1 MDATTVRRT
10 PPAPR
15 YRLVTPVGAS
25 VAPQLTEEQRAVVE
39 NRHRR
44 LRVLAGPGT
53 GKTTTL
59 VETVAARLRSGVV
72 RPDELLVLT
81 FSRRARDELSERIT
95 GRVGVTTRS
104 PLVRTLHSYA
114 YSLVRAQA
122 MAGGEPAPRLLG
134 ADEADLMIREL
145 LAGHADRG
153 GGPWPDYLRPALA
166 SPAFAAE
173 LGDLLARTA
182 AAGIDP
188 TRMMALGRRFKAP
201 EWMAAGAFAREYQQ
215 VVDLRQGSS
224 GFGTALDQAE
234 LTAAA
239 VAALADDRVAA
250 LEQRRIR
257 RLYVDE
263 YQDVDPAQAV
273 MIERL
278 AAGADELIVVGDP
291 DQAIYAFRGAEP
303 AALQR
308 VEADATVALTLSRR
322 LAPELITATRR
333 VARLLPGPSTHRDLD
348 HAGDPAPPGSVEVS
362 LFGSGAAQAGAVAAE
377 LRRAHLLDGLAWR
390 DMAILVRSP
399 VASTA
404 ALARAC
410 SAAGVPL
417 RRDRLDAAPGAE
429 PVVEALVTVLTC
441 ATDPSVL
448 TPEVALRLLSSPLA
462 GLDTLELRRLRRSL
476 RTGGFGQG
484 TSLDLVVALLA
495 GGSGADLVPPDLR
508 VAVDRV
514 RALLE
519 LARDRVQEP
528 SAHAVLWEL
537 WQHCALEGE
546 LIAAVE
552 RGGRA
557 ADRAHRTLDAVLELF
572 RVAADLAER
581 LPLAGLSAF
590 VAAVTDRRIADEGTS
605 EPGARDAVALLSAH
619 AAKGLEWEL
628 VVVADAQEG
637 SWPDLRHRG
646 RLLRADDLVD
656 AAAGVPPPP
665 SRVSALLAEER
676 RLFYVAVTRARSRL
690 VCTAVSDQDTVP
702 SRFLGEL
709 TGTEVELDLGAFD
722 TATPRPL
729 QLSSLVAELRRACT
743 DPGPDR
749 AQAAAR
755 QLARLAAAG
764 VPGADPADWHGL
776 AELSTDA
783 APLAIGA
790 TIRVSPSTVESL
802 VGCALRAA
810 LEGSGG
816 RRVEPTANQVE
827 GVVVHALAAGL
838 AAGLDR
844 DDLVTEIEHLVDR
857 LAVSPWQRGRARR
870 VLTHMV
876 DTAVAWKANTHPPR
890 TLIGSELG
898 VDVTFVG
905 TDDQHPVQLTGRM
918 DWLSRQ
924 PDGSVLVTDF
934 KTAAGVPTRAA
945 VQSNAQLAS
954 YQVALARSGERPGGA
969 ELVFLRPESPKT
981 IPQSALSAQ
990 DQHEWA
996 EVLVSVAQQ
1005 LAWPTVTATENPRCE
1020 RCPVRGCCP
1029 VQPDGR
1035 QVTR

>member
-1 MDATTVRRT
+1 MDATSVRRT
-10 PPAPR
+10 WPAPR
-15 YRLVTPVGAS
+15 YRLAFPAGAW
-25 VAPQLTEEQRAVVE
+25 VAPELTDEQRAVVA

-95 GRVGVTTRS
+95 ARIGVTTRA

-114 YSLVRAQA
+114 YNLVRAQA

-134 ADEADLMIREL
+134 ADEADLMIRDL
-145 LAGHADRG
+145 LAGHAERG
-153 GGPWPDYLRPALA
+153 GGPWPEYLRPALA

-182 AAGIDP
+182 AVGITP
-188 TRMMALGRRFKAP
+188 ARMEALGRRLKAP
-201 EWMAAGAFAREYQQ
+201 EWAAAGAFAREYQQ

-278 AAGADELIVVGDP
+278 ATGADEMIVVGDP
-291 DQAIYAFRGAEP
+291 DQAVYAFRGAEP

-308 VEADATVALTLSRR
+308 VGVDATVALTLSRR
-322 LAPELITATRR
+322 LAPELVEATRR
-333 VARLLPGPSTHRDLD
+333 VACLLPGPSTHRDLHD
-348 HAGDPAPPGSVEVS
+348 AGESTQPGSVEVTV
-362 LFGSGAAQAGAVAAE
+362 FGSAAAQAGAVAAE
-377 LRRAHLLDGLAWR
+377 LRRAHLLDALAWR

-399 VASTA
+399 STSAS
-404 ALARAC
+404 ALTRAC

-417 RRDRLDAAPGAE
+417 RRDRLDATPGAD
-429 PVVEALVTVLTC
+429 PVVDALITVLSC
-441 ATDPSVL
+441 ATDPNLL
-448 TPEVALRLLSSPLA
+448 TPEAALRLLSSPLA
-462 GLDTLELRRLRRSL
+462 GLDTLQLRRLRRSL

-484 TSLDLVVALLA
+484 TSLDLVAALLA
-495 GGSGADLVPPDLR
+495 GGTGADLVPADLQ
-508 VAVDRV
+508 VAVHRV

-519 LARDRVQEP
+519 RPRDRAREP
-528 SAHAVLWEL
+528 SAHAVLWDL
-537 WQHCALEGE
+537 WQHSELEGD
-546 LIAAVE
+546 LVAAVE

-572 RVAADLAER
+572 RVAADLAKR

-590 VAAVTDRRIADEGTS
+590 VAAVTDRRIADEDTL
-605 EPGARDAVALLSAH
+605 EPGGRDAVALLSAH

-628 VVVADAQEG
+628 VIVADAQEG

-656 AAAGVPPPP
+656 AAAGIPAPP

-676 RLFYVAVTRARSRL
+676 RLFYVAATRARRRL

-702 SRFLGEL
+702 SRFLTEL
-709 TGTEVELDLGAFD
+709 LGSDIELESDAVA
-722 TATPRPL
+722 TAPPRPL
-729 QLSSLVAELRRACT
+729 QLSSLVADLRRAT
-743 DPGPDR
+743 AEPGRDR
-749 AQAAAR
+749 AEEAAH

-764 VPGADPADWHGL
+764 VPGADPRDWHGL
-776 AELSTDA
+776 AELSTNA
-783 APLAIGA
+783 PPLAPGA

-802 VGCALRAA
+802 VACALRAA

-827 GVVVHALAAGL
+827 GIVVHALAAGL
-838 AAGLDR
+838 AAGVGR
-844 DDLVTEIEHLVDR
+844 DDLVAEIVHLVDR
-857 LAVSPWQRGRARR
+857 QALSPWQRGRARR

-876 DTAVAWKANTHPPR
+876 DTAVAWRAATHPPR

-898 VDVTFVG
+898 VDVTFAG
-905 TDDQHPVQLTGRM
+905 TNHQHPVQLTGRM

-924 PDGSVLVTDF
+924 PDGSVVVTDF
-934 KTAAGVPTRAA
+934 KTAASPPSRAA

-954 YQVALARSGERPGGA
+954 YQVAVARGGDQPGGA
-969 ELVFLRPESPKT
+969 ELVFLRQENAKT
-981 IPQSALSAQ
+981 LPQLPLSAREQ
-990 DQHEWA
+990 QEWTD
-996 EVLVSVAQQ
+996 VLVSVAQQ
-1005 LAWPTVTATENPRCE
+1005 LARPTLTATENARCE
-1020 RCPVRGCCP
+1020 RCPVRSCCP